1 MPQIFEMEVGEVR
14 RFEGFGAILIARLD
28 KITDAAENPDAE
40 TALTQITEQLSQSL
54 ARDVLNLYSADTTL
68 RAGPNIDMR
77 AVEAVNANF
86 Q

>member
-1 MPQIFEMEVGEVR
+1 MTRIFEMEVGEVG
-14 RFEGFGAILIARLD
+14 RFDGFGAILIARLD
-28 KITDAAENPDAE
+28 EITDASENPEAEDAL
-40 TALTQITEQLSQSL
+40 AQITEQLSQSL